1 MDSWDTH
8 SVDIP
13 HTAGSPLGQTHDDM
27 ARQTVEQTQE
37 AHGQTSS
44 AAEPGRVAAGAAIPD
59 SHMASSVPGKATTVT
74 TNSQRGLHGD
84 IGFTESNNEDD
95 GDRMLRHLLEE
106 DAGTMKDRRR
116 LGLLKRG
123 ENS

>member
-13 HTAGSPLGQTHDDM
+13 HTAGPPLGTSLGDM
-27 ARQTVEQTQE
+27 ARQTVEQTRE
-37 AHGQTSS
+37 AHGQLSS
-44 AAEPGRVAAGAAIPD
+44 AAEAGRVALEAAIPD
-59 SHMASSVPGKATTVT
+59 SHTASSVPGKATTV

-84 IGFTESNNEDD
+84 IGFTEPSSEDD
-95 GDRMLRHLLEE
+95 GDRVLRRLLGE
-106 DAGTMKDRRR
+106 DSGTMKDRRR